1 MAVVTTQQSV
11 AALYTAI
18 FNRAPDQAGL
28 NFWTAQIN
36 GGATFASVAAGFA
49 QHEVFTT
56 GIGALGN
63 AAYVAA
69 LYTNILGSAGD
80 TAGIAYWTAR
90 LAAGETKA
98 AVVAAFVQGSLT
110 IDVAALQASG
120 GLTAVE
126 AAAALVRQQ
135 TLTNKADVGIYF
147 ANSLAAN
154 SNLNPATVVTSK
166 AGLLADPAYQASVA
180 VIANVTNTAASVQ
193 TAKDAI
199 AVAAG
204 SASPVQNLL
213 GNTGGLIFTLTN
225 AADTLSPNSATPA
238 LKTTAFNDT
247 IRAADGNLND
257 GDVLDGGTG
266 TDTLVVTQGA
276 GGVVAPTLISIENVN
291 ATLIDKA
298 AGVNLVNSTGYTTL
312 NAIAGT
318 VASAGFSNVKL
329 GTAIA
334 VTDTAFGT
342 TFGFAGATGTA
353 DAATLTLADVS
364 GNAVVNAVVNVAAIE
379 NLTVKS
385 TAGSVVAVTSNTANI
400 VDAALQTLT
409 VTGDQALD
417 LTVTAASI
425 ALKTVDASAL
435 TKAFTLA
442 TTLNTAVAVPE
453 LTIKGSGQADTITV
467 AGVAASSKAIID
479 LGAGADT
486 LSIGATAFHKITTGL
501 GADTI
506 NLSTAENNKAIVI
519 TDSTTLAASV
529 IEITDFTSGSDL
541 LRVGV
546 ADAGTEKVLSGT
558 ELQNIASS
566 ANLLAATNAAFAAAQ
581 NSGAT
586 VAGDAF
592 TFQFGSD
599 SYVVVNGADSVTALD
614 TTDVIIKLTGVTA
627 TVATDIVHA

>member
-98 AVVAAFVQGSLT
+98 SVVAAFVQGSLT

-120 GLTAVE
+120 GLTATE

-154 SNLNPATVVTSK
+154 SNLNAATIVTSK

-204 SASPVQNLL
+204 SASPVQSLL
-213 GNTGGLIFTLTN
+213 GNGGGLIFTLTN
-225 AADTLSPNSATPA
+225 GIDSLSPNSATA
-238 LKTTAFNDT
+238 AFKTTAFNDT
-247 IRAADGNLND
+247 IRAVTA
-257 GDVLDGGTG
+257 GDLGSTDVIDGGAG
-266 TDTLVVTQGA
+266 TDTLVVTQA
-276 GGVVAPTLISIENVN
+276 AAAVAPTLISIENIN
-291 ATLIDKA
+291 ATFTAGAASID
-298 AGVNLVNSTGYTTL
+298 LVNSTGYTNL
-312 NAIAGT
+312 NAIGGT
-318 VASAGFSNVKL
+318 TAASAGFLNVKL

-342 TFGFAGATGTA
+342 TFAFAGATGTA

-364 GNAVVNAVVNVAAIE
+364 AGTVNVAAIE

-385 TAGSVVAVTSNTANI
+385 TAGSVVATTTNTATI
-400 VDAALQTLT
+400 ADAALQTLT
-409 VTGDQALD
+409 ITGDQALA
-417 LTVTAASI
+417 LTVDVTST

-435 TKAFTLA
+435 TKALTLT
-442 TTLNTAVAVPE
+442 TTLNTATAVPE
-453 LTIKGSGQADTITV
+453 LTIKTTALSDTVTV
-467 AGVAASSKAIID
+467 TGVAASSKAVID

-486 LSIGATAFHKITTGL
+486 LNIGATAFHKITTGA

-506 NLSTAENNKAIVI
+506 NLTVDAAAANTNKAIVI
-519 TDSTTLAASV
+519 TDSATLAASV
-529 IEITDFTSGSDL
+529 IEITDFASGSDL
-541 LRVGV
+541 LSITT
-546 ADAGTEKVLSGT
+546 ATAGTEKVLTGT
-558 ELQNIASS
+558 QLSNIATS
-566 ANLLAATNAAFAAAQ
+566 ANLLAAANAAFVAANATA
-581 NSGAT
+581 AT
-586 VAGDAF
+586 VVDDIF

-599 SYVVVNGADSVTALD
+599 SYVVVNSGTAATALD
-614 TTDVIIKLTGVTA
+614 AGDVIVKLTGVTS
-627 TVATDIVHA
+627 TVAADIVHA

>member
-291 ATLIDKA
+291 ATLIDAA

-364 GNAVVNAVVNVAAIE
+364 GNAVVNVAAIE

-506 NLSTAENNKAIVI
+506 NLSTAANNKAIVI

-546 ADAGTEKVLSGT
+546 AGAGTEKVLSGT

-599 SYVVVNGADSVTALD
+599 SYVVVNGAGSVTALD

>member
-276 GGVVAPTLISIENVN
+276 GVVAPTLISIENVN
-291 ATLIDKA
+291 ATLIDVA

-364 GNAVVNAVVNVAAIE
+364 GNAVVNVAAIE

-417 LTVTAASI
+417 LTVTVASI

-506 NLSTAENNKAIVI
+506 NLSTAANNKAIVI

-546 ADAGTEKVLSGT
+546 VGAGTEKVLSGT

-599 SYVVVNGADSVTALD
+599 SYVVVNGAGSVTALD

>member
-276 GGVVAPTLISIENVN
+276 GVVAPTLISIENVN
-291 ATLIDKA
+291 ATLIDAA

-364 GNAVVNAVVNVAAIE
+364 GNAVVNVAAIE

-506 NLSTAENNKAIVI
+506 NLSTAANNKAIVI

-546 ADAGTEKVLSGT
+546 AGAGTEKVLSGT

-599 SYVVVNGADSVTALD
+599 SYVVVNGAGSVTALD